1 MRGEKGSEHSL
12 SPVERVRRAV
22 WHRPPDRIPRGEIVI
37 DDDVIQTTLSRPRI
51 GFEERLEFASLLG
64 LDIVC
69 LSPQCPAFRGELP
82 GPDDLLWPD
91 LESWTRQ
98 SGLFVFAI
106 LDGPFGW
113 GGKVFGF
120 KRILTLPHQSPAVLR
135 DFAAE
140 VESLNALLGRHLAD
154 KGAHGLILADDLAYP
169 QGLLLGPQITQEQ
182 FLPSLARQAEELM
195 ALNLPLFF
203 HSDGNL
209 TEIIPSLAEMGFHG
223 LHCIDSKSGMDWR
236 GLKSRYEGRLCLWGT
251 LTVDDLAAGRT
262 PESRGDLPEVI
273 RETGAGGGFI
283 LGTTSGI
290 FKGMDM
296 EALRRIYE
304 QVGQTDRSNG
314 VLE

>member
-1 MRGEKGSEHSL
+1 MQDENRVETSL
-12 SPVERVRRAV
+12 SPVERVRRTLQ
-22 WHRPPDRIPRGEIVI
+22 HLPPDRIPRGEIVI
-37 DDDVIQTTLSRPRI
+37 DDAVIETALSRPRI
-51 GFEERLEFASLLG
+51 GFEERLEFASLMG

-69 LSPQCPAFRGELP
+69 LSPKCPAVRGELP
-82 GPDDLLWPD
+82 GPGDLLWPD
-91 LESWTRQ
+91 LESWTRR
-98 SGLFVFAI
+98 SGLFVFAV

-120 KRILTLPHQSPAVLR
+120 KRFLTLPHQSPEDLR
-135 DFAAE
+135 DFSAR
-140 VESLNALLGRHLAD
+140 VESLNALLSMQLAD
-154 KGAHGLILADDLAYP
+154 GGVHGLILADDLAYS
-169 QGLLLGPQITQEQ
+169 QGLLMGPRITKER
-182 FLPSLARQAEELM
+182 FLPSLARQAEEIL

-203 HSDGNL
+203 HSDGDI

-251 LTVDDLAAGRT
+251 LTADDLAAGRT
-262 PESRGDLPEVI
+262 PESGNDLPGVI

-290 FKGMDM
+290 FKGMDV

-304 QVGQTDRSNG
+304 Q
-314 VLE
+314 L